1 MRPWASARAVSAIS
15 VTAML
20 VTLSAGARAQE
31 QPTTAGVTRDTTAV
45 PEDDAAWRQRMET
58 RMQQLEQE
66 NARLREQVGGVAET
80 QQAVMKD
87 AQERGLLKVEG
98 GQPRLTTPDFFDLN
112 KYASE
117 GDFPGSLRIPGTK
130 TSFQIGGY
138 VQLDAIF
145 DGDKIGN
152 NDGFA
157 VSSIPTDGGGGNE
170 GAGNTNFSVRQS
182 RLFMK
187 TQTPTDTAWGSL
199 VTYIEID
206 FMGTD
211 GTEPRLRHAYGQIGD
226 KKQLLAGQTWSAF
239 QDATVFPSTLDAQG
253 PPGMITSRRPQ
264 VRYRQDFNEHWLGVI
279 ALEDPTTELTTPAGF
294 DGADASAL
302 PDLAGHVRW
311 NQDWGHL
318 QLGAVVRYL
327 EFDPNT
333 GGRENGLGYG
343 LNLSGSYKTIKLN
356 EKQFD
361 SILFQIA
368 GGNGIARYI
377 NDTGGLGLDGVI
389 VAPGDDLQALNAVA
403 AMLAYQHW
411 WSAKWGSTFGYSFVM
426 LDDEAGQAGT
436 DYQSGQYAVV
446 NLRYYPTDRVMLGGE
461 VLYGVREDVDGS
473 TGDDLRLQFSAQY
486 KF

>member
-1 MRPWASARAVSAIS
+1 MGSNARIGRSGYLSMIAVAAATALLTGTALAQNPPATAPS
-15 VTAML
+15 VGDAEWRRQME
-20 VTLSAGARAQE
+20 ARL
-31 QPTTAGVTRDTTAV
+31 G
-45 PEDDAAWRQRMET
+45 
-58 RMQQLEQE
+58 QLERE
-66 NARLREQVGGVAET
+66 NAQLRTQVTDVAAN

-87 AQERGLLKVEG
+87 AESRGVLSWTS
-98 GQPRLTTPDFFDLN
+98 GQPRLTTPDFFDVN

-117 GDFPGSLRIPGTK
+117 GDFPGSFRIPGTR

-145 DGDKIGN
+145 DGDNIGN
-152 NDGFA
+152 DDAFV
-157 VSSIPTDGGGGNE
+157 VSSIPTEGGGGNE
-170 GAGNTNFSVRQS
+170 GAGNTNFSVRQT
-182 RLFMK
+182 RLFLK
-187 TQTPTDTAWGSL
+187 TQTPTDTKWGSL
-199 VTYIEID
+199 VTYLEID

-239 QDATVFPSTLDAQG
+239 QDATVFPATLDAQG

-279 ALEDPTTELTTPAGF
+279 ALEDPTTELTTPVGVTGF
-294 DGADASAL
+294 DTQPL

-318 QLGAVVRYL
+318 QLGAVARYL
-327 EFDPNT
+327 EFDPAV
-333 GGRENGLGYG
+333 GGRESDLGYG
-343 LNLSGSYKTIKLN
+343 LNLSGSFKTIKLD
-356 EKQFD
+356 EKHID
-361 SILFQIA
+361 SVLFQIA

-389 VAPGDDLQALNAVA
+389 VAPGAELEPLNAVA
-403 AMLAYQHW
+403 GMIAYQHW
-411 WSAKWGSTFGYSFVM
+411 WDAKWGSTIGYSMVM

-436 DYQSGQYAVV
+436 DYESGQYGVL
-446 NLRYYPTDRVMLGGE
+446 NLRYYPTERVMLGGE
-461 VLYGVREDVDGS
+461 VLYGIREDVDGS
-473 TGDDLRLQFSAQY
+473 EGDDLRLQFSAQY